1 MTMRVLLFLQVQ
13 HTLLLLLLF
22 LVIVPCRC
30 FCTNGFSTSSS
41 SSSSL
46 YSTTITRIPQTTEE
60 TEVRTEPPPN
70 NVGWYSTKIQQDFDY
85 TSLVKSLYVRHIVV
99 ESYDFAL
106 DVLERLKT
114 NRDSFP
120 SLVQQV
126 STCKYTAT
134 NDGGSD
140 GDGIVGWIDVKD
152 INTKSDS
159 MVVDIVL
166 PRDVL
171 VSFVERKPKPG
182 DIYPIKSTKT
192 NQTHIVECLE
202 LYIPNIPTVQ
212 KLDPSAAVGSTKSI
226 TTTTTTATTAV
237 GEHNGVNALVK
248 RNKLK
253 GIGFL
258 PSITYSSFFDSTYSI
273 KTNGCQMNVADSERL
288 EGILQH
294 QLNMTRAVVEKD
306 ADVVIFNTCSIRE
319 NAESKLYDALGKYR
333 VQKQQGK
340 QLALIVT
347 GCVAQQEGLDLIR
360 KCPEI
365 DVVLGP
371 QYVPY
376 LSTILQQI
384 EYGHQLVVTAPTLIP
399 ELSTSS
405 TTATTATTSQTPA
418 PAFSDDFS
426 IRPVRGHTV
435 RAWVNVIY
443 GCNEHCTYCV

>member
-1 MTMRVLLFLQVQ
+1 
-13 HTLLLLLLF
+13 
-22 LVIVPCRC
+22 
-30 FCTNGFSTSSS
+30 
-41 SSSSL
+41 
-46 YSTTITRIPQTTEE
+46 
-60 TEVRTEPPPN
+60 
-70 NVGWYSTKIQQDFDY
+70 
-85 TSLVKSLYVRHIVV
+85 VKSVYVRHIVV

-120 SLVQQV
+120 SLVKQI

-134 NDGGSD
+134 NDGDGGG
-140 GDGIVGWIDVKD
+140 GDGIVGWIDLKD
-152 INTKSDS
+152 IIPPTVGESASSDNS

-171 VSFVERKPKPG
+171 VSLVVHKKPKPG
-182 DIYPIKSTKT
+182 DIYAIKSTKT
-192 NQTHIVECLE
+192 NQTHIIECLE
-202 LYIPNIPTVQ
+202 LFLPNIPTVE
-212 KLDPSAAVGSTKSI
+212 KLDPSAAVGSRKSI
-226 TTTTTTATTAV
+226 TTTTTTTTTTDNGAV

-306 ADVVIFNTCSIRE
+306 ANVVIFNTCSIRE

-347 GCVAQQEGLDLIR
+347 GCVAQQEGLELIR

-399 ELSTSS
+399 ELSTAS
-405 TTATTATTSQTPA
+405 TTSSTATTSQTPPG